1 MEINFEKLGSIRRS
15 LKYTQKEVASVV
27 GVSRHIWSRKER
39 GLITIT
45 LLEASKVAQMFNMTI
60 DEIFFGE

>member
-45 LLEASKVAQMFNMTI
+45 LLEASKVAQMFNMII

>member
-27 GVSRHIWSRKER
+27 GVSRHILSRKER